1 MVVMKYLKDYVED
14 GRYTII
20 VSSRMKSLMIKIK
33 ELYPTAVVTTSDA
46 DGIGGKKLLVD
57 KWAADGLGLKA
68 ALPKYRTQDV
78 VYENFTKQ
86 FFEGGNVTVKF
97 SSEGYDEWI
106 ANLIGVPVSI
116 LKEKSDASY
125 HYYKSFFDAEV
136 WKQKLEEI
144 IGTNKPLSE
153 EDISY
158 ELNGEVPKLYIKGK
172 EVGVVS
178 TTMHYV
184 TASEGL
190 GTKTVTFVYL
200 TENNPEQKVLSINSL
215 GEVFE
220 Q

>member
-1 MVVMKYLKDYVED
+1 MVVKKYLKDYVED
-14 GRYTII
+14 GRYTI
-20 VSSRMKSLMIKIK
+20 VVAPSMKSLLFLIEM
-33 ELYPTAVVTTSDA
+33 LYPTARVITSDA
-46 DGIGGKKLLVD
+46 DAIGGKKLLVD

-68 ALPKYRTQDV
+68 ALPKYSEEDI
-78 VYENFTKQ
+78 VYEHFTRQ
-86 FFEGGNVTVKF
+86 FVEGGNVTVNF

-106 ANLIGVPVSI
+106 ANLIGVPASI

-125 HYYKSFFDAEV
+125 HCYKSFFDAEV
-136 WKQKLEEI
+136 WKQKREEI